1 MDQVQQKILLC
12 IPTWL
17 IRVNFQIS
25 RKFSQVPT
33 QVYQNSFLTLTF
45 DNFDNQTGDDGVKWL
60 SNETP
65 GPINNFS

>member
-1 MDQVQQKILLC
+1 MQEKILPR

-45 DNFDNQTGDDGVKWL
+45 DNFDNQTGDEGVK
-60 SNETP
+60 
-65 GPINNFS
+65 